1 MQAAKI
7 RFLEEGELPLLPSW
21 TKFLPASWRASYTE
35 KYCPFRL
42 EEGEG
47 EMLTGILQV
56 QREAALTAA
65 WRQNAYDLLAALE
78 GKNVGIIVAPKAG
91 EFPRERLPFADG
103 KRLENLFAF
112 DGAVEAL
119 RRQGKDPAE
128 CLYLLC
134 GGNQGSW
141 RAALSS
147 IGNEVNRLAIFT
159 AEPKAA
165 EEIGRELYA
174 ERGLVPEVFSS
185 PKNPV
190 FQEVDA
196 VLGCGMEQRAYEHI
210 LKRGCFWLDL
220 AGNRPVLRKLLQTR
234 PDVSVAEGFYFHLGE
249 RQLEGRFAEAEAFL
263 RCAAFRESWQFPL
276 EEVERE
282 ELLSQ
287 LKGLGFSVSGF
298 SALGERVKVCKK
310 P

>member
-7 RFLEEGELPLLPSW
+7 RFLEEGEFPLLPSW
-21 TKFLPASWRASYTE
+21 TKFLPASWRSAYTE
-35 KYCPFRL
+35 KYRPFRL
-42 EEGEG
+42 EEKEG
-47 EMLTGILQV
+47 ELVTGILQV
-56 QREAALTAA
+56 YREEALSAV
-65 WRQNAYDLLAALE
+65 WRQNAHALLSALE
-78 GKNVGIIVAPKAG
+78 EKQVGIIVAPTAG
-91 EFPRERLPFADG
+91 EFPRGDLPFADG
-103 KRLENLFAF
+103 KRLANLFAF
-112 DGAVEAL
+112 EGAAEAL
-119 RRQGKDPAE
+119 RRQGKNPAE

-159 AEPKAA
+159 AEPAAA
-165 EEIGRELYA
+165 EEINRELYA

-185 PKNPV
+185 PKNPI

-196 VLGCGMEQRAYEHI
+196 VLGCGMEQRAYEYI
-210 LKRGCFWLDL
+210 LKRGCFWMDL
-220 AGNRPVLRKLLQTR
+220 AGNRPVLRRLLQTR
-234 PDVSVAEGFYFHLGE
+234 PDISVAEGFFFHLGE
-249 RQLEGRFAEAEAFL
+249 RQMEGRFAEAEAFL

-282 ELLSQ
+282 ELLGQ
-287 LKGLGFSVSGF
+287 LRGLGFSVSGF
-298 SALGERVKVCKK
+298 SAFGNRVKIRRN